1 MRLKKLK
8 ILYHEHKKKSKELR
22 IEKLIKR
29 KSDKL
34 CVKWRGYNHLFNS
47 MIDKEY
53 IVETSEYFRK
63 LKSLRAY
70 VKVEINFSNYP
81 TKADLKSATGVD
93 TSSRLI

>member
-1 MRLKKLK
+1 M
-8 ILYHEHKKKSKELR
+8 YNEHKKKSKELR
-22 IEKLIKR
+22 IEKLIKV

-53 IVETSEYFRK
+53 IVETSEYFPK

-81 TKADLKSATGVD
+81 TKTDLKSATGVD
-93 TSSRLI
+93 TSSGLI